1 MEGFSRNVF
10 NLLKILQDEDP
21 HLIFI
26 SEPWL
31 HLPDAPLAL
40 KEYLYQYNFYLN
52 SEDRHDDLLS
62 LSKSRAHGGTLAI
75 WKKELDP
82 YVTMLEPS
90 SSRILALL
98 LEKPGFQTSVHITVY
113 LPTAGQDTAFMKEL
127 SLLQDTVDH
136 VSATYPDSLVF
147 IRGDANAS
155 LPPRKDNKRDA
166 LFRYVMEENKFLHA
180 PIDHR
185 TYHHFTNN
193 GKSDSNIDVIMY
205 PEVTSDGTPSDVIE
219 SVTKLLCSKTNPF
232 VDSSHDVLITT
243 FLLPVQ
249 TQLDQVTDNIMAP
262 KIQVSRHKIHWTE
275 EGIEDYKDLLSS
287 SLPVLNS
294 EYCDVTAPESASVL
308 FQVTNHML
316 SEAAKGTN
324 KYTELGK
331 APKAKKPFVPPEIK
345 AAEKQ

>member
-1 MEGFSRNVF
+1 
-10 NLLKILQDEDP
+10 
-21 HLIFI
+21 
-26 SEPWL
+26 
-31 HLPDAPLAL
+31 
-40 KEYLYQYNFYLN
+40 
-52 SEDRHDDLLS
+52 
-62 LSKSRAHGGTLAI
+62 
-75 WKKELDP
+75 
-82 YVTMLEPS
+82 
-90 SSRILALL
+90 
-98 LEKPGFQTSVHITVY
+98 
-113 LPTAGQDTAFMKEL
+113 
-127 SLLQDTVDH
+127 
-136 VSATYPDSLVF
+136 
-147 IRGDANAS
+147 
-155 LPPRKDNKRDA
+155 
-166 LFRYVMEENKFLHA
+166 MEENKFLHA

-219 SVTKLLCSKTNPF
+219 SVTKLLCSKTNTF

-262 KIQVSRHKIHWTE
+262 KIQLSRHNIHWTE

-294 EYCDVTAPESASVL
+294 EYFDVTASEPASVL

-345 AAEKQ
+345 AAVKQKEKALKNLNTIQADTSTTDLENESATATFIRTLLGNTMFH